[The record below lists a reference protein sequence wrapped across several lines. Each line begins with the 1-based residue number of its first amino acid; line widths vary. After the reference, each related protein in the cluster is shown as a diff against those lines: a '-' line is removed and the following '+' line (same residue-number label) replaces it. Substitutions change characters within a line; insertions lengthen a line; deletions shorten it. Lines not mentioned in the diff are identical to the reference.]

1 MALCFLLSKTLGR
14 VGCLDERTLVPQGE
28 VIAERI
34 LGLGKPL
41 KAGLCLKAS
50 EQSLLA
56 CVLLTLAYL
65 LSSQVELC
73 GPPVTLASCLN
84 SFEFPPHE
92 TSKLPM
98 LAPRLSKTPKTERV
112 DGNRE
117 TVYQG

>member
-34 LGLGKPL
+34 LGLGRPL

-50 EQSLLA
+50 KRSLLA
-56 CVLLTLAYL
+56 CVLSTLAYL

-84 SFEFPPHE
+84 SFQFPPHE